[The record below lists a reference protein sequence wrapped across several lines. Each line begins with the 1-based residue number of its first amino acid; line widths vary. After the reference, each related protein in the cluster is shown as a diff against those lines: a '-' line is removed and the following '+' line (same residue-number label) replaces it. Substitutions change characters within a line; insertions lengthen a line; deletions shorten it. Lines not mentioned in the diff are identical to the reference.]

1 MNVPELREC
10 AKLLQSV
17 GILEQEKD
25 IMEFVF
31 GVGMSYELDINEF
44 DDYLQ
49 SKYPEYVSK
58 GISMKE
64 FFIELGGEQF
74 CKQFEKFI

>member
-10 AKLLQSV
+10 AKLLQGV

-25 IMEFVF
+25 IMDLLMPIP
-31 GVGMSYELDINEF
+31 MSYEIDIIKF
-44 DDYLQ
+44 DDHLK
-49 SKYPEYVSK
+49 SKYPEYLSR